1 MLGLCIEPVLLW
13 VVTVERAFILYYT
26 IYTISHALAAPSVAP
41 QNIQVNT
48 VSSTQLEVQWEP
60 PPVETQNGIIQGYKV
75 ITSPR
80 SLLFFK
86 LHLFF

>member
-1 MLGLCIEPVLLW
+1 MCMCADAG
-13 VVTVERAFILYYT
+13 TLYWSSVAVGGDRGKSVYT
-26 IYTISHALAAPSVAP
+26 IVSHALAAPSVAP

-75 ITSPR
+75 ITSPPR
-80 SLLFFK
+80 SLFF
-86 LHLFF
+86 F